1 MKSIPERPAFC
12 ALLIDT
18 DVNFRQ
24 AIADLLCMC
33 FPLIR
38 VEEASDGAEAV
49 SKVDYLRPNII
60 LTDVELPG
68 KSGFELAKE
77 VKQVYGNMVVVFL
90 AANIPSQYAFGDSA
104 DCWISKADDSCIEQ
118 ILSRIEEA
126 MALSSRSL

>member
-1 MKSIPERPAFC
+1 MNSIAERPAFC

-18 DVNFRQ
+18 DVDFRQ
-24 AIADLLCMC
+24 AVADLLCMC

-60 LTDVELPG
+60 FTDVELPE

-77 VKQVYGNMVVVFL
+77 VKEVHGNMVIVFL
-90 AANIPSQYAFGDSA
+90 AAKTPPEYTFGNGP
-104 DCWISKADDSCIEQ
+104 DCCISKEDDSCIEQ

-126 MALSSRSL
+126 MTLSSRSL

>member
-1 MKSIPERPAFC
+1 MNSIPERPVFC

-18 DVNFRQ
+18 DFKFRQ
-24 AIADLLCMC
+24 AVADLLCMC

-60 LTDVELPG
+60 FTDVELPG
-68 KSGFELAKE
+68 KSGFEVAKE
-77 VKQVYGNMVVVFL
+77 VKQVYGNIVIVFL
-90 AANIPSQYAFGDSA
+90 AAKTPPEYAFGNCA
-104 DCWISKADDSCIEQ
+104 DCCISKEDDSCIEQ

>member
-1 MKSIPERPAFC
+1 MNSIPERPTFC

-24 AIADLLCMC
+24 AVADLLCMC

-60 LTDVELPG
+60 FTDVELPE

-77 VKQVYGNMVVVFL
+77 VKRVYGNIVIVFL
-90 AANIPSQYAFGDSA
+90 AAKTSPEYAFGNGA
-104 DCWISKADDSCIEQ
+104 DCCISKEDDSCIEK